1 MYQDKKPSYDMP
13 FCGLTLKLYETGK
26 KSPSYE
32 YSASATK
39 AKFMC
44 SLTKEL
50 FSLSEFMNWYNKPQV
65 QAYAK
70 AGYSL
75 KWGSKVQQAKET
87 KYGADSEQV
96 VTCFMVKPYQGGQNV
111 DGMKPI
117 GQVMPNVTPPQYTP
131 QPMTQ
136 AQPSAPDNAMPVNN
150 MSDMD
155 DEIPF

>member
-1 MYQDKKPSYDMP
+1 MYQNNKSTYSMP

-26 KSPSYE
+26 KAPSYE
-32 YSASATK
+32 YSASSTK

-44 SLTKEL
+44 SLTKKL
-50 FSLSEFMNWYNKPQV
+50 YSISEVMSWDNTPEV

-70 AGYSL
+70 AGYNL

-87 KYGADSEQV
+87 KYGADTEQV
-96 VTCFMVKPYQGGQNV
+96 VTLYMVKPYQGGQNI

-117 GQVMPNVTPPQYTP
+117 GQSMPPQA
-131 QPMTQ
+131 TQ
-136 AQPSAPDNAMPVNN
+136 FAPDNAQPAT
-150 MSDMD
+150 MSDLTD

>member
-1 MYQDKKPSYDMP
+1 MP

-26 KSPSYE
+26 KAPSYE
-32 YSASATK
+32 YSASSTK

-44 SLTKEL
+44 SLTKKLYSINEV
-50 FSLSEFMNWYNKPQV
+50 MNWYNTPEV

-70 AGYSL
+70 AGYNL
-75 KWGSKVQQAKET
+75 KWGSKIQQAKET
-87 KYGADSEQV
+87 KYGADTEQV
-96 VTCFMVKPYQGGQNV
+96 VTIYMVKPYQGGQNV

-117 GQVMPNVTPPQYTP
+117 GQTIPQYTP

>member
-1 MYQDKKPSYDMP
+1 MYQNNKSSYSMP

-32 YSASATK
+32 YSASSTK

-44 SLTKEL
+44 SLTKKL
-50 FSLSEFMNWYNKPQV
+50 YSISEVMDWYNTGEVQV
-65 QAYAK
+65 YAK
-70 AGYSL
+70 AGFNL
-75 KWGSKVQQAKET
+75 KWGSKIQQAKET
-87 KYGADSEQV
+87 KYGADTEQV
-96 VTCFMVKPYQGGQNV
+96 VCLYMVKPYQGGQNV

-117 GQVMPNVTPPQYTP
+117 GQTVPQYTA

>member
-1 MYQDKKPSYDMP
+1 METNKYDMP

-26 KSPSYE
+26 KAPSYE

-87 KYGADSEQV
+87 KYGADTEQV
-96 VTCFMVKPYQGGQNV
+96 VTMFMVKPYQGSQSV

-136 AQPSAPDNAMPVNN
+136 AAPFAPDHAISVDE
-150 MSDMD
+150 SID

>member
-1 MYQDKKPSYDMP
+1 MYQNNKPSYDMP

-32 YSASATK
+32 YSASAAK
-39 AKFMC
+39 GKFMC

-50 FSLSEFMNWYNKPQV
+50 FSLSQFMDWFNKPQV
-65 QAYAK
+65 QAYSK

-87 KYGADSEQV
+87 KYGADTEQV
-96 VTCFMVKPYQGGQNV
+96 VTCFMVKPYQGSQSV

-117 GQVMPNVTPPQYTP
+117 GQVIGNVPQPQYKE

-136 AQPSAPDNAMPVNN
+136 AAPAAPDNAF
-150 MSDMD
+150 SASELSD

>member
-1 MYQDKKPSYDMP
+1 MYQNNKPGYDMP
-13 FCGLTLKLYETGK
+13 FCGLSLKLYETGK
-26 KSPSYE
+26 KAPSYE

-50 FSLSEFMNWYNKPQV
+50 FSLSNFMDWYNKPQV
-65 QAYAK
+65 QVYVK

-75 KWGSKVQQAKET
+75 KWASKVQQAKET
-87 KYGADSEQV
+87 KYGADTEQV

-117 GQVMPNVTPPQYTP
+117 GQVIGNVPQPRYTAT
-131 QPMTQ
+131 PMTQ
-136 AQPSAPDNAMPVNN
+136 AAPFAPDHAI
-150 MSDMD
+150 SADDLSD

>member
-1 MYQDKKPSYDMP
+1 MYQNNKSSYSMP

-32 YSASATK
+32 YSASSTK

-44 SLTKEL
+44 SLTKKL
-50 FSLSEFMNWYNKPQV
+50 YSISEVMDWYNTGEVQV
-65 QAYAK
+65 YAK
-70 AGYSL
+70 AGFNL
-75 KWGSKVQQAKET
+75 KWGSKIQQAKET
-87 KYGADSEQV
+87 KYGADTEQV
-96 VTCFMVKPYQGGQNV
+96 VCLYMVKPYQGGQNV

-117 GQVMPNVTPPQYTP
+117 GQTVPQYTA

-136 AQPSAPDNAMPVNN
+136 AQPFAPDNAQPIGI
-150 MSDMD
+150 SDLND